1 MVISDVMPQYLSEV
15 YSVCLSAPWIPNLDM
30 RENIE
35 TQGAI
40 YRFSQPNSPSRR
52 RSSFIPKNQH
62 IKVTPFKPS
71 PSFAILHTQWCKFMS
86 KNLNFAR
93 RAGANSRRRRNKK
106 ARDFTDFLTQ
116 KSTPPSMWRA
126 QKSNK
131 SGWN

>member
-1 MVISDVMPQYLSEV
+1 MVISDVNEMPQYLSEV

-71 PSFAILHTQWCKFMS
+71 PSFAILHTQWCTFMS

-93 RAGANSRRRRNKK
+93 EISPGGRGRIRVGGATKKRKISR
-106 ARDFTDFLTQ
+106 T
-116 KSTPPSMWRA
+116 S
-126 QKSNK
+126 
-131 SGWN
+131 